1 MLLQEMVYEST
12 TINVQRRAE
21 IIAHQSP
28 GHKSKCK
35 DARAN
40 VIAVC
45 VFCLFL
51 PWCVCAWVAHDE
63 KDEMNDK

>member
-1 MLLQEMVYEST
+1 MLLEEMVYEST

-21 IIAHQSP
+21 INIAHQSP

-45 VFCLFL
+45 VCFF
-51 PWCVCAWVAHDE
+51 VCAMVCLCLGAT
-63 KDEMNDK
+63 